1 MSMDRREAIKTAAAL
16 AFVSGANPG
25 VIKPPPLSKE
35 RREKFR
41 REWEKL
47 YSSCWLSPNEIRAC
61 TIAGRNKWRI
71 VDQMI
76 EEHGDGE
83 E

>member
-1 MSMDRREAIKTAAAL
+1 MSMDRREAIKAGAAAL
-16 AFVSGANPG
+16 AFASGANAAEFTPT
-25 VIKPPPLSKE
+25 PPTSSKRLEQLSL
-35 RREKFR
+35 
-41 REWEKL
+41 EWNQQRSNGWF
-47 YSSCWLSPNEIRAC
+47 SSNEA
-61 TIAGRNKWRI
+61 RNKWRI